1 MNVVDNYFLTQSR
14 YKFKCNE
21 GNNWI
26 QAYTDVVCYESVRKQ
41 KKQLKHDLN
50 SAALFQLRY

>member
-1 MNVVDNYFLTQSR
+1 MLWTTIFSLNQGTNLNAM
-14 YKFKCNE
+14 KEIIGFKH
-21 GNNWI
+21 
-26 QAYTDVVCYESVRKQ
+26 TDAVCFESVRKQ